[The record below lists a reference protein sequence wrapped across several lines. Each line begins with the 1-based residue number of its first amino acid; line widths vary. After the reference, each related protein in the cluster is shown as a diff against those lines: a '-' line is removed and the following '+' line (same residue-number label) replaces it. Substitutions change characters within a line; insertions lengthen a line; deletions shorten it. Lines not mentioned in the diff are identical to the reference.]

1 MTSFCV
7 LEVGGQE
14 VFVCIHVLW
23 SFRGSLEFTRVRATT
38 NHYDCVRDYI
48 FHAPFCLAT
57 ANGCKGK
64 KLYKIPL
71 LLSVS
76 FHFMFLFKLLYL
88 AFENYSKYLSC
99 LPIIFIIIFCLM
111 LSFFCLNHI
120 LPKNNLR
127 ISLRR
132 ILANFWLRMIS
143 AIFFFYTFLFYAIF
157 FYWNYETTVVWWIQD
172 CKLHWYSFS
181 CFKKTTSL
189 QPFIKLEQNVSC

>member
-38 NHYDCVRDYI
+38 NHYACVRDYI
-48 FHAPFCLAT
+48 FHAPFCLAS

-76 FHFMFLFKLLYL
+76 FYFMFLFKLFNL
-88 AFENYSKYLSC
+88 AFENYSKYFLLFSSLNSVWC
-99 LPIIFIIIFCLM
+99 SHSFVKTTFCQRTIWEFHYEG
-111 LSFFCLNHI
+111 S
-120 LPKNNLR
+120 
-127 ISLRR
+127 
-132 ILANFWLRMIS
+132 LANF
-143 AIFFFYTFLFYAIF
+143 
-157 FYWNYETTVVWWIQD
+157 
-172 CKLHWYSFS
+172 
-181 CFKKTTSL
+181 
-189 QPFIKLEQNVSC
+189 

>member
-38 NHYDCVRDYI
+38 NHYACVRDYI
-48 FHAPFCLAT
+48 FHAPFCLAS

-99 LPIIFIIIFCLM
+99 LPIIFIIIFLFNA
-111 LSFFCLNHI
+111 LI
-120 LPKNNLR
+120 LLFKPHFAKEQFE
-127 ISLRR
+127 
-132 ILANFWLRMIS
+132 NF
-143 AIFFFYTFLFYAIF
+143 
-157 FYWNYETTVVWWIQD
+157 TTKD
-172 CKLHWYSFS
+172 LGKLL
-181 CFKKTTSL
+181 T
-189 QPFIKLEQNVSC
+189 

>member
-14 VFVCIHVLW
+14 VFVCIQVLW

-48 FHAPFCLAT
+48 FHAPFCLAS

-143 AIFFFYTFLFYAIF
+143 AIFFLHFPVLCYIFLLKL
-157 FYWNYETTVVWWIQD
+157 WNHGGLMNTR
-172 CKLHWYSFS
+172 L
-181 CFKKTTSL
+181 
-189 QPFIKLEQNVSC
+189 